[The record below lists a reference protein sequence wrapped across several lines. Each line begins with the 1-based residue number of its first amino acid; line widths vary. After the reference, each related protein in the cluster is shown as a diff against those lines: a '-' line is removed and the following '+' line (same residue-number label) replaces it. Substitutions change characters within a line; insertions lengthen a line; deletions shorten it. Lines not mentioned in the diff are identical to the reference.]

1 MQFFNVINNNSISLL
16 KNLIKLKQI
25 KWVLL
30 LTFLAPLS
38 AFSQD
43 WHIGGFLGIS
53 NYSGD
58 LAQQRV
64 DMKYTRPALG
74 LMVKRDINRYL
85 TLRAGL
91 NWGHIAGADSTN
103 ESKDLLRRNLSFRSV
118 IWDGH
123 FIAEFNFLDIYEKGF
138 TPYVFGGIALFQF
151 YPTTKDSLGNSVPL
165 RRLSTEG
172 QNLAEYPDRRQYAL
186 HQFALPFGA
195 GIKVMLNDTWTLGL
209 EIGFRKTFTDYLDD
223 VSKTYV
229 DEATRLRYWRGPEA
243 VNFAYRGDEVN
254 TKGIT
259 PGTYPADGT
268 IRGSDK
274 NKDWYI
280 FSGLTLTYRLG
291 GGGMFGKQKFSSCPK
306 Y

>member
-1 MQFFNVINNNSISLL
+1 LF
-16 KNLIKLKQI
+16 
-25 KWVLL
+25 
-30 LTFLAPLS
+30 TFLAPLS

-43 WHIGGFLGIS
+43 WHIGGFAGIT

-58 LAQQRV
+58 LAQSRV
-64 DMKYTRPALG
+64 DMRYTRPALG

-103 ESKDLLRRNLSFRSV
+103 ESKVLVSRNLSFRSV

-123 FIAEFNFLDIYEKGF
+123 FIAEFNFLDIYDKGF
-138 TPYVFGGIALFQF
+138 TPYVFGGVALFQF
-151 YPTTKDSLGNSVPL
+151 YPTTKDSLGNTVTL

-172 QNLAEYPDRRQYAL
+172 QNTPEYPERRQYAL
-186 HQFALPFGA
+186 HQISLPFGA
-195 GIKVMLNDTWTLGL
+195 GVKVMLNDTWTVGL

-229 DEATRLRYWRGPEA
+229 DQRYLLNLAGQKS
-243 VNFAYRGDEVN
+243 VDFAYRGDEVH

-268 IRGSDK
+268 KRGSDAH
-274 NKDWYI
+274 NDWYI

-291 GGGMFGKQKFSSCPK
+291 GGGMYGKQKFSTCPK

>member
-1 MQFFNVINNNSISLL
+1 M
-16 KNLIKLKQI
+16 KKI
-25 KWVLL
+25 KWLL
-30 LTFLAPLS
+30 LFTFLAPLS

-43 WHIGGFLGIS
+43 WHIGGFAGIT

-58 LAQQRV
+58 LAQSRV
-64 DMKYTRPALG
+64 DMRYTRPALG

-103 ESKDLLRRNLSFRSV
+103 ESKVLVSRNLSFRSV

-123 FIAEFNFLDIYEKGF
+123 FIAEFNFLDIYDRGF
-138 TPYVFGGIALFQF
+138 TPYVFGGVALFQF
-151 YPTTKDSLGNSVPL
+151 YPTTKDSLGNTVTL

-172 QNLAEYPDRRQYAL
+172 QNTPEYPERRQYAL
-186 HQFALPFGA
+186 HQISLPFGA
-195 GIKVMLNDTWTLGL
+195 GVKVMLNDTWTLGL

-229 DEATRLRYWRGPEA
+229 DQRYLLSLAGQKA
-243 VNFAYRGDEVN
+243 VDFAYRGDEVH

-268 IRGSDK
+268 QRGSDAH
-274 NKDWYI
+274 NDWYI

-291 GGGMFGKQKFSSCPK
+291 GGGMYGKQKFSTCPK